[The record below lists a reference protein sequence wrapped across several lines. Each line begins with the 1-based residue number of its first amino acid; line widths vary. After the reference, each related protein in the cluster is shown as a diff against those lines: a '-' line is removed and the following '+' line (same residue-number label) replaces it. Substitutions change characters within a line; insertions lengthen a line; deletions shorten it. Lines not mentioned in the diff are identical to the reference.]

1 MALVF
6 RNPPLTPHFH
16 LSEVIA
22 TDVKDGIAN
31 NYDALFDSTAYLF
44 NAVALAQVL
53 ESIRQYALNGSPIH
67 VNSWFRCPR
76 VNHAVGGVDSSLHLV
91 GRAADIR
98 CDFYSPSE
106 LYKIIHSKYKSKLAE
121 LIVYPTFVHLAIHP
135 VRYGKEI
142 VLP

>member
-6 RNPPLTPHFH
+6 RNPPLTPHFY

-22 TDVKDGIAN
+22 TDVKDGISM

-44 NAVALAQVL
+44 NAFALAQVL
-53 ESIRQYALNGSPIH
+53 ESVRQYALDGAPIH

-76 VNHAVGGVDSSLHLV
+76 VNHAVGGVLGSLHLV

-98 CDFYSPSE
+98 CDSCSPAE
-106 LYKIIHSKYKSKLAE
+106 LYKILHSKYSAKLAE
-121 LIVYPTFVHLAIHP
+121 LKLYPTFVHLAIHP

-142 VLP
+142 VLS